1 MRRRP
6 RGGFVLVVDG
16 ETGWQPSD
24 ITVEGAA
31 RVDGVVV
38 AAADAGEIQY
48 LWVEG
53 SVLNFADD

>member
-1 MRRRP
+1 
-6 RGGFVLVVDG
+6 
-16 ETGWQPSD
+16 
-24 ITVEGAA
+24 
-31 RVDGVVV
+31 VV